1 MKCQHFFA
9 MLIALA
15 SLTACTTDSA
25 SADSNYHLTSAPYLP
40 VTLTVQGDN
49 QGTLREFPLS
59 DNASHYR
66 AFIQANP
73 NERYRLRVTNNS
85 DQRVGLVIAVDGRN
99 IISGKKSYLSNNERM
114 YILNPHDSADYDGWR
129 SSTSRT
135 NRFYFTHAADSYAAA
150 WGDTSA
156 MGVIAMA
163 VYPERPRPEVYY
175 NKDYDRRGSASESAR
190 VAPAPAADA
199 APGTGYG
206 ESSYSPAVSVEFE
219 PSSEQMEKVVLKY
232 EWRETLCRKNIL
244 PECNRNNNDHRDNRF
259 WQDDSRDNRDKNN
272 GFAAPPPSRY

>member
-1 MKCQHFFA
+1 MKRQHFFA
-9 MLIALA
+9 ILMALA
-15 SLTACTTDSA
+15 GLTACTSNPV
-25 SADSNYHLTSAPYLP
+25 SADNYLTSRPYLP
-40 VTLTVQGDN
+40 VTLSVQGDN

-59 DNASHYR
+59 DNAAHYR
-66 AFIQANP
+66 AYIQASP

-129 SSTSRT
+129 SSTSQT
-135 NRFYFTHAADSYAAA
+135 NRFYFTHVADSYAAA

-175 NKDYDRRGSASESAR
+175 NKDDVRRGAASESAKR
-190 VAPAPAADA
+190 VAPAADA
-199 APGTGYG
+199 AAPAPGTGYG
-206 ESSYSPAVSVEFE
+206 ESTYSPAVSVSFE
-219 PSSEQMEKVVLKY
+219 PMPEQMEKVVLKY

-244 PECNRNNNDHRDNRF
+244 PECNRNDDDPRENRL
-259 WQDDSRDNRDKNN
+259 WQSDDRHENE